1 MRRFTAVKTVTI
13 SSGTVELTDEQ
24 AKPRARKLIS
34 QGDGRYKVFTQIQ
47 LKAGEEFGYD
57 GILCKS
63 VADVFGSE
71 PAPEE
76 APQGEQEPETEE
88 IRFADV
94 EAITVDTLMAIL
106 DMKFSDVRT
115 LLKEKYETSIGKKA
129 DEVSGDVLRHI
140 AVDYELGESFTVEKG
155 EESEGGE
162 EPTTDEQEGES
173 DAV

>member
-24 AKPRARKLIS
+24 AKPRARKLIELGEG
-34 QGDGRYKVFTQIQ
+34 QYKVFMQIQ

-57 GILCKS
+57 GILCQS
-63 VADVFGSE
+63 VAQPLNDF
-71 PAPEE
+71 PAEDLTTD
-76 APQGEQEPETEE
+76 EQETETEVVL
-88 IRFADV
+88 FADV

-140 AVDYELGESFTVEKG
+140 AVDYDLGESFTVEKG

-162 EPTTDEQEGES
+162 DLTTDEQEGET